1 MHRLPLEWQVV
12 DLLKVFSTFAGFL
25 ELLLVLRAAAD
36 LPPAHEVLAN
46 NGPLGLRALYFRI
59 RQMDFRIRQVERST
73 LRGPKIGRIFGV
85 VSVRC
90 TRRQSCTARHLVE
103 DNSG

>member
-46 NGPLGLRALYFRI
+46 NGRLGQKALYFRI
-59 RQMDFRIRQVERST
+59 QQMVRST
-73 LRGPKIGRIFGV
+73 LRGPKIGRVFGV
-85 VSVRC
+85 VSVF
-90 TRRQSCTARHLVE
+90 
-103 DNSG
+103 N

>member
-1 MHRLPLEWQVV
+1 M

-46 NGPLGLRALYFRI
+46 NGRLGQEALYFRI
-59 RQMDFRIRQVERST
+59 RRMLVRSA
-73 LRGPKIGRIFGV
+73 LRGPEIGRIFGV
-85 VSVRC
+85 VSVF
-90 TRRQSCTARHLVE
+90 RRQSCTARHLVE